1 MGKVE
6 RLRRR
11 VKKTRKKLD
20 RLQYLP
26 PMKTRKKFHDSEIG
40 SKKEER
46 LLNRDIRLT
55 DKLRTEKGSTSRGS
69 KRNNY

>member
-11 VKKTRKKLD
+11 VK
-20 RLQYLP
+20 
-26 PMKTRKKFHDSEIG
+26 KTRKKFHDSEIG

-46 LLNRDIRLT
+46 LLNKDIRLT
-55 DKLRTEKGSTSRGS
+55 DKLRTEKGSTSIGS
-69 KRNNY
+69 PRNNY

>member
-11 VKKTRKKLD
+11 VK
-20 RLQYLP
+20 
-26 PMKTRKKFHDSEIG
+26 KTRKKFHDSEIG

-46 LLNRDIRLT
+46 LLNKDIRLT